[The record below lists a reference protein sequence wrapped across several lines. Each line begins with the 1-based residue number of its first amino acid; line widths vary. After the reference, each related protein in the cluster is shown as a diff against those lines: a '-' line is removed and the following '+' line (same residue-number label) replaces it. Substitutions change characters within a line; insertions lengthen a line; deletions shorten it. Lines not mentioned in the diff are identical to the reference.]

1 METLVSHYLITEHT
15 QAIIPARHLDY
26 QSIVYEQDQEIFVK
40 QRPLSIVKDG
50 CIIGGST
57 YEGRVIAMQHLLH
70 IRQKLPVPISP
81 HRQIYAFPTES
92 PRNFDCHW
100 IFPSH
105 IKTIKEEQ
113 EGVHLYS
120 RTLTY
125 T

>member
-1 METLVSHYLITEHT
+1 M
-15 QAIIPARHLDY
+15 
-26 QSIVYEQDQEIFVK
+26 K
-40 QRPLSIVKDG
+40 QRPLSIIKDG

-81 HRQIYAFPTES
+81 HRQICAFPTES

-105 IKTIKEEQ
+105 IQEVKKEQ
-113 EGVHLYS
+113 EGVTLVFSHAHLHVNLS
-120 RTLTY
+120 VHTVNRQLTITNRCQMLLSNNVNY
-125 T
+125 FITQRK